1 VSGDPDV
8 PTATGDG
15 WCGWSTPATGDG
27 WPIGLTGITGDGWC
41 PIQEGRR
48 RGKRRPVYQAPVEAP
63 PLTGPYAPEPWVDK
77 PPLHLPADVSA
88 LMAALDREREQ
99 AEKVAV
105 LAKAKRRAQNRRAL
119 EMLLMDE

>member
-1 VSGDPDV
+1 MSD
-8 PTATGDG
+8 TANIPVVTGDG

-48 RGKRRPVYQAPVEAP
+48 RGKRRPIYQAPVEAP
-63 PLTGPYAPEPWVDK
+63 PLTGPYTPEPPIDA
-77 PPLHLPADVSA
+77 PLRLPADVSA

-99 AEKVAV
+99 AEKVTA
-105 LAKAKRRAQNRRAL
+105 LAKAKRRAQNRRAIEL
-119 EMLLMDE
+119 LLMDE